1 LNPLGIDVGSDGTVY
16 YSELNLDPATFDTRC
31 GRVSMVRFDDAGQ
44 PLAPELLGQRL
55 RFPDGVTV
63 VKSRR
68 LRVNFAKLPP
78 SPDIDPSLCGGE

>member
-1 LNPLGIDVGSDGTVY
+1 
-16 YSELNLDPATFDTRC
+16 
-31 GRVSMVRFDDAGQ
+31 MVRFDDAGQ
-44 PLAPELLGQRL
+44 PLAPELLGQHL

-78 SPDIDPSLCGGE
+78 SPDIDPSRCGGE